1 MTRRKDGEMAYSKA
15 CDLEG
20 DLPFLVETYAT
31 LERYPDLLHGQHPIR
46 AWEYAMALR
55 AIRAWLAAQPIEGHD
70 DAGNPIPVGLGDPLI
85 IGDIG
90 AASSNFWHVLTGLT
104 SEDIVL
110 IDTQLQDT
118 SIDPG
123 QYRLVPMDVET
134 FAAGHAVH
142 GSFDVLTAISVIE
155 HVKEPRRFL
164 RACAMLLK
172 PGGLLFLTTD
182 YWDAEGPDTAHF
194 RWMRERIYNADRM
207 HKLLADARAIG
218 FRSFGE
224 ADWRYHGPQLYDYSV
239 CSAAMVRK

>member
-20 DLPFLVETYAT
+20 DAPHLAETYA
-31 LERYPDLLHGQHPIR
+31 LLDQHPDLLKGQHPIR
-46 AWEYAMALR
+46 RWEYAMAYRTIDLWHR
-55 AIRAWLAAQPIEGHD
+55 TTAITE
-70 DAGNPIPVGLGDPLI
+70 PLI
-85 IGDIG
+85 IGDVG
-90 AASSNFWHVLTGLT
+90 AASSNFWHLLIALT

-110 IDTQLQDT
+110 IDEGLRGTDP
-118 SIDPG
+118 DPG

-142 GSFDVLTAISVIE
+142 GSFDVLTCMSVIE
-155 HVKEPRRFL
+155 HVKEPLKFL
-164 RACAMLLK
+164 RALAMLLK

-194 RWMRERIYNADRM
+194 HWMRERIYNADRM
-207 HKLLADARAIG
+207 RKLLADARMVG

-224 ADWRYHGPQLYDYSV
+224 ADWAYHGPQLYDYSV
-239 CSAAMVRK
+239 CSAALVRK